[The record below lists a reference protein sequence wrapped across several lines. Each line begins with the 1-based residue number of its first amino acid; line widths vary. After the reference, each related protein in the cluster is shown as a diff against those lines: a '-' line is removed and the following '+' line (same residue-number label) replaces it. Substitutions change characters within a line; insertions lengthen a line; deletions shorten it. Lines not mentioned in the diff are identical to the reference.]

1 MDSFQFPFS
10 RRMNFRRLTQSHH
23 DAFRGLRFVFRHE
36 QNFRIQLAAAVVVI
50 LLMAGL
56 RVEREDQI
64 SLLLLIVAL
73 LTLKLVNSAVEW
85 LVDIVKPRLHEPAA
99 RVKDIM
105 AAAVLLVSAGAAV
118 VGMLIF
124 WPYIMRL

>member
-1 MDSFQFPFS
+1 
-10 RRMNFRRLTQSHH
+10 MNFRRLTQSHH

-64 SLLLLIVAL
+64 SLLLLIVAV
-73 LTLKLVNSAVEW
+73 LTLELVNSAVEW
-85 LVDIVKPRLHEPAA
+85 LLGIVETPPHWTAA
-99 RVKDIM
+99 RGHDIM
-105 AAAVLLVSAGAAV
+105 SPA
-118 VGMLIF
+118 
-124 WPYIMRL
+124 R